1 MKLRRYI
8 AIIGGIVMCIIAL
21 ISLGSG
27 IPIIKY
33 IDDFIKND
41 CYVKIFLSLIGLL
54 FAAGYGVFTFIIG
67 LVLILPDK
75 FFEDL

>member
-8 AIIGGIVMCIIAL
+8 AIIGGIAMCIIAL
-21 ISLGSG
+21 IIIGLG
-27 IPIIKY
+27 IPIIKSM
-33 IDDFIKND
+33 DGFIKNS
-41 CYVKIFLSLIGLL
+41 CYLKIFLSLLGLL

-67 LVLILPDK
+67 LVLIVPDK

>member
-21 ISLGSG
+21 ISLGAG
-27 IPIIKY
+27 IPIIKSM
-33 IDDFIKND
+33 DVFIKNS
-41 CYVKIFLSLIGLL
+41 CYIKLILSLIGLL
-54 FAAGYGVFTFIIG
+54 FAAGYGVFTCIIG

>member
-27 IPIIKY
+27 IPIIKSM
-33 IDDFIKND
+33 DDFIKND
-41 CYVKIFLSLIGLL
+41 CYVKLFLSLIGLL
-54 FAAGYGVFTFIIG
+54 FVAGYGVFTFIIG
-67 LVLILPDK
+67 LVLIVPDK
-75 FFEDL
+75 FIEDL

>member
-1 MKLRRYI
+1 MKLRRTI

-21 ISLGSG
+21 IIIGLG
-27 IPIIKY
+27 IPIVKSME
-33 IDDFIKND
+33 DFIKNS

-67 LVLILPDK
+67 LVLIVPDK

>member
-8 AIIGGIVMCIIAL
+8 AIVGGIAMCIIAL
-21 ISLGSG
+21 IIIGLG
-27 IPIIKY
+27 IPIVKY
-33 IDDFIKND
+33 MEYFIKNSR
-41 CYVKIFLSLIGLL
+41 YIKLILSLTGLL